1 MKFKLLLLSFLLSA
15 TLGWGQ
21 ITEGFEGTPP
31 PAGWTYTS
39 VTHET
44 ANFRTGAKC
53 AGFNANNDAIVSPLV
68 TNPGTL
74 SFWWRRSGTS
84 PTSPVFTVQYGSSA
98 TGPWTDV
105 TTGST
110 NPITSFTTTYQEFTA
125 DLSSLSNVYIRV
137 LHTRAGGANVV
148 YIDDFSITASAGCTA
163 PSISAQPSTTVQN
176 LCQSA
181 AATALSV
188 TASGS
193 GITYQWYSNAV
204 NSNAGGTPIVG
215 ATSATYTPSTAVA
228 GTLYYYCV
236 VTGTCGNVTSSVSGA
251 VNVTASPANPLG
263 SISAVQNCGNTSLTY
278 SAPSASLYWQTSA
291 TGTSTANATTA
302 PYAVS
307 SNGTYYVRAFNGT
320 CWSTGTVSQAVTVV
334 NPITISSQPTSQSA
348 TTGNTATFSVTA
360 SNAAG
365 YQWQVNT
372 GSGWANI
379 GGATSASYTTPAAT
393 LAMNGYQYQVI
404 VTGNTPC
411 GNVTSSAATLSVT
424 TGPCLS
430 ENFNS
435 NTLPAGWA
443 QNGGTTFTGG
453 EGVFGA
459 NNCDL
464 ATVIVAYPSSLTFD
478 LRRTNNTSA
487 KTFYVEVSTTTQ
499 SGTYT
504 AIATYDHSNTT
515 SAGTTSCTVDLSAY
529 SSFPSV
535 YIKFRKVSS
544 TASPWYL
551 DNMSVFCA
559 TPPSGPEINVT
570 GNSITILDNDTTPST
585 ADGTSFGSTVIG
597 NNIIKT
603 FTIHNQGTTDLVL
616 SGPVTLTDVS
626 APQEFVISQPAIT
639 TIPAGGSTTFTVTF
653 NSAVA
658 GTFTNTINIGSNDT
672 DEALYNFNIVATA
685 TNTPTT
691 GGTVFNPGELIFV
704 GYDGQINGSG
714 AADEYLVATL
724 VDMLPGTQFSI
735 VNSRYEAGAAANVR
749 TDKWGG
755 GGDFAEEAPYVAKI
769 TYNGA
774 AAIPAGSVLRFV
786 TDNTTAWFDL
796 AEVTVGTTT
805 TDRTADFTGLTS
817 FTMSPNISTSGSDQ
831 LYLMQGDFVSDGTID
846 LGQANYYLNGTLL
859 HGLTNRAS
867 WVSLSSACNG
877 DDSGGNSR
885 ESRLPS
891 ALTCFNVQNVNGSA
905 VSGYYE
911 NDKEHGLASIRQIIN
926 GVADVSNNW
935 TLGTGRYTKDP
946 SSNAANR
953 AGKTF
958 LIGAS
963 NPAGNWVGNV
973 DTNWFNCANWEGL
986 TVPKTTT
993 NVLVSG
999 ASMNEAVV
1007 DYTAAY
1013 SNEYGDLAV
1022 CNDLTIT
1029 GNKVGIRGN
1038 VNNKLEVHGNLAIS
1052 GSGTLSMDDSNAA
1065 TADGQLYLTGNW
1077 SNTIGNTAFEE
1088 GNGTVHFNGTTPQ
1101 IINNVIPV
1109 GTEVFYNVVLNNN
1122 FDTATSNDLIASGD
1136 LTVATGKTLNIDANG
1151 FAQVNKK
1158 LTHNGTI
1165 TVQNDGQFIQIDETD
1180 TNTGTYT
1187 GTQFQVKRNAD
1198 NIRSL
1203 DYVYWSAPVENTDVA
1218 SINGTLRYYW
1228 DTTAANPNG
1237 TQGYWLAATGTMNKG
1252 QGYIVRGPSS
1262 FSTPQTLSV
1271 DFNGKPFNGQFNYP
1285 ITRGTNGTSNDDN
1298 LILVG
1303 NPYASAIDADA
1314 FLAANPNIE
1323 GAVRIWTHGT
1333 LPSSAI
1339 TSPFYENFAVNYT
1352 ANDYI
1357 VYNGT
1362 ATTVPGAFDGKIA
1375 SGQGFFITMLE
1386 AGAAAQNIT
1395 FRNAMRGNA
1404 ITGGTLN
1411 NTQFFKNTAANVQ
1424 QGAIE
1429 KNRIW
1434 LDLISANGEISK
1446 TVVGYVT
1453 GATMEKDNRYDAYA
1467 KLNYGMTFYSLVGE
1481 EAIHIQGR
1489 ALPFDD
1495 TDVVPMGMQLLSAG
1509 NYTVALAHLDG
1520 LFAGNQDIYLE
1531 DRLLNIVHNLKDSP
1545 YSFTADAAGFV
1556 NDRFVLRYTNET
1568 LGNEEIVS
1576 STAGV
1581 NVYANDAI
1589 NVVSTKEMIQSVAVY
1604 DVLGRLV
1611 AEKKNV
1617 NATSTV
1623 INNVTISKSAY
1634 IVKVVLENGAEVSK
1648 KIIY

>member
-1 MKFKLLLLSFLLSA
+1 MVSSNPVV
-15 TLGWGQ
+15 T
-21 ITEGFEGTPP
+21 GTDN
-31 PAGWTYTS
+31 T
-39 VTHET
+39 V
-44 ANFRTGAKC
+44 N
-53 AGFNANNDAIVSPLV
+53 L
-68 TNPGTL
+68 
-74 SFWWRRSGTS
+74 
-84 PTSPVFTVQYGSSA
+84 TVQVPA
-98 TGPWTDV
+98 AI
-105 TTGST
+105 TT
-110 NPITSFTTTYQEFTA
+110 
-125 DLSSLSNVYIRV
+125 
-137 LHTRAGGANVV
+137 
-148 YIDDFSITASAGCTA
+148 
-163 PSISAQPSTTVQN
+163 QPSTTVQN
-176 LCQSA
+176 LCQGS

-188 TASGS
+188 AATGTTL
-193 GITYQWYSNAV
+193 TYQWYSNTTATT
-204 NSNAGGTPIVG
+204 SGGTPVG
-215 ATSATYTPSTAVA
+215 TSSASYTPVTTAT

-236 VTGTCGNVTSSVSGA
+236 VSAACGASVTSNVSGA
-251 VNVTASPANPLG
+251 VNVTAIPSAPAGTINISANP
-263 SISAVQNCGNTSLTY
+263 SCGAATLTY
-278 SAPSASLYWQTSA
+278 SAPNANIYWQTTAGGTLTGSPTTSSYTSSA
-291 TGTSTANATTA
+291 AAGSYT
-302 PYAVS
+302 V
-307 SNGTYYVRAFNGT
+307 YVRELSGT
-320 CWSTGTVSQAVTVV
+320 CWSPAISVNFTVTAPVNITG
-334 NPITISSQPTSQSA
+334 QPTNQSA
-348 TTGNTATFSVTA
+348 TTGNTATFSVAA

-372 GSGWANI
+372 GGGWANI

-411 GNVTSSAATLSVT
+411 GNVTSSAVTLSVT

-435 NTLPAGWA
+435 NTLPAGWL
-443 QNGGTTFTGG
+443 QNGGTAFTGG

-459 NNCDL
+459 QNCDL
-464 ATVIVAYPSSLTFD
+464 STLVIAYPSNLTFD
-478 LRRTNNTSA
+478 LRRTNNNNA

-504 AIATYDHSNTT
+504 TIATYDHSNTT

-529 SSFPSV
+529 SSFPSI

-544 TASPWYL
+544 TTSPWYL

-559 TPPSGPEINVT
+559 TPPSGPEINIT
-570 GNSITILDNDTTPST
+570 GNNITILDNDTTPST

-597 NNIIKT
+597 TPIIKT
-603 FTIHNQGTTDLVL
+603 FTIYNQGTTNLVL

-714 AADEYLVATL
+714 TADEYLVATL
-724 VDMLPGTQFSI
+724 VDMLPGTEFSI

-831 LYLMQGDFVSDGTID
+831 LYLMQGDFVSDGSID
-846 LGQANYYLNGTLL
+846 VGQANYYLNGTLL
-859 HGLTNRAS
+859 HGLTNRAA
-867 WVSLSSACNG
+867 WVLLSSVCNG

-926 GVADVSNNW
+926 GVADVINNW

-986 TVPKTTT
+986 AVPKTTT
-993 NVLVSG
+993 NVLVSS

-1007 DYTAAY
+1007 DYNAPY

-1029 GNKVGIRGN
+1029 GNKVGVRGH
-1038 VNNKLEVHGNLAIS
+1038 VNNKLEVHGNLS
-1052 GSGTLSMDDSNAA
+1052 LSGTGVLNMDDSNAA

-1088 GNGTVHFNGTTPQ
+1088 GNGTVHFTGTTPQ
-1101 IINNVIPV
+1101 IINNVTPL

-1122 FDTATSNDLIASGD
+1122 FTTAVSNDLIASGN
-1136 LTVATGKTLNIDANG
+1136 LTVNTGRIVNVSPDDYI
-1151 FAQVNKK
+1151 QVNEN
-1158 LTHNGTI
+1158 LINNGTF
-1165 TVQNDGQFIQIDETD
+1165 TVFNNGSLIQVNDLGV
-1180 TNTGTYT
+1180 NTGNILYQRTAMA
-1187 GTQFQVKRNAD
+1187 RN
-1198 NIRSL
+1198 L
-1203 DYVYWSAPVENTDVA
+1203 DYVYWSSPVAAFNVNNLPNNYRYIWNTTIA
-1218 SINGTLRYYW
+1218 NTNG
-1228 DTTAANPNG
+1228 
-1237 TQGYWLAATGTMNKG
+1237 G
-1252 QGYIVRGPSS
+1252 QGNWVAASGNMVAGKGYIARASNGSATPVATTTTFTGVPNNGVISMPIIRGSL
-1262 FSTPQTLSV
+1262 QGL
-1271 DFNGKPFNGQFNYP
+1271 DYA
-1285 ITRGTNGTSNDDN
+1285 GTNGITITRFSDN
-1298 LILVG
+1298 WNLVG
-1303 NPYASAIDADA
+1303 NPYPSAINVDE
-1314 FLAANPNIE
+1314 FLDLNTNIE
-1323 GAVRIWTHGT
+1323 GAIRIWTHGN
-1333 LPSSAI
+1333 LPS
-1339 TSPFYENFAVNYT
+1339 TSINNPFYGSYQANYT
-1352 ANDYI
+1352 PDDYI
-1357 VYNGT
+1357 THNGVGT
-1362 ATTVPGAFDGKIA
+1362 ISGPIGFNGFLAG
-1375 SGQGFFITMLE
+1375 GQGFMVNMLD
-1386 AGAAAQNIT
+1386 GATGSDNLLFNNSLRNKSYNNSQFYRTSGVSNI
-1395 FRNAMRGNA
+1395 AS
-1404 ITGGTLN
+1404 
-1411 NTQFFKNTAANVQ
+1411 V
-1424 QGAIE
+1424 E

-1434 LDLISANGEISK
+1434 LDLINNSNNAAKRTLI
-1446 TVVGYVT
+1446 GYV
-1453 GATMEKDNRYDAYA
+1453 GNATNDKDRLYDAFTSVGTTMHLYSIIA
-1467 KLNYGMTFYSLVGE
+1467 NDKMT
-1481 EAIHIQGR
+1481 IQGR
-1489 ALPFDD
+1489 QLPFDAND
-1495 TDVVPMGMQLLSAG
+1495 KVNLGYFVPTSG
-1509 NYTVALAHLDG
+1509 NYSIGIAALDG
-1520 LFAGNQDIYLE
+1520 LFASGQNIYLE
-1531 DRLLNIVHNLKDSP
+1531 DKLLGIIHDLRSNP
-1545 YSFTADAAGFV
+1545 YSFSANAGEV
-1556 NDRFVLRYTNET
+1556 NNRFVLRYTNET
-1568 LGNEEIVS
+1568 LGGDDFINNSDVLIFS
-1576 STAGV
+1576 S
-1581 NVYANDAI
+1581 DLI
-1589 NVVSTKEMIQSVAVY
+1589 NIQSFNQTIQSVTIHN
-1604 DVLGRLV
+1604 VLGQLLV
-1611 AEKKNV
+1611 NELNV
-1617 NATSTV
+1617 NSDKLEIKSLQKNKAPL
-1623 INNVTISKSAY
+1623 IIQVT
-1634 IVKVVLENGAEVSK
+1634 LENGK
-1648 KIIY
+1648 KIVKKLIY

>member
-1 MKFKLLLLSFLLSA
+1 MKFKLLLFSVLFSVM
-15 TLGWGQ
+15 GWGQ
-21 ITEGFEGTPP
+21 ATDLFISEYVEGSSSNKYIEIYNGTG
-31 PAGWTYTS
+31 ASVNLGDYRLRLYANGSATTTS
-39 VTHET
+39 DVLLSGTLADGQVIVYQNSGST
-44 ANFRTGAKC
+44 IYSGINNAAANFNGDDAVALFKISTNSNVDIFGRIGNDPGTAWTATGYSTVDKTLRRKTNVCGGVTVNPTGTGAT
-53 AGFNANNDAIVSPLV
+53 AFTTLSTEWDIFNIDDVSGLGSHSASCGSVPEINLQGNTVNILSGDTTPSAADHTDFGSVSTASGTMVRTFTIQNTGNAALNLTGASPYVTISGANAADFTVTAIPSNSIAALGSTTFQITFDPSADGLRQASVNIANNDSNENPYTFAIQGTGISAPTITSTLTASGAQGSPFSYTITATQTPTSYNATGL
-68 TNPGTL
+68 PAGL
-74 SFWWRRSGTS
+74 SINTTTGVISGT
-84 PTSPVFTVQYGSSA
+84 PTLAGTYNVTISA
-98 TGPWTDV
+98 TNSVGTDNQTLV
-105 TTGST
+105 ITVSAGACFTEDFASASAGNSTNSTGST
-110 NPITSFTTTYQEFTA
+110 TVWAGNANFPTVTNAYQ
-125 DLSSLSNVYIRV
+125 
-137 LHTRAGGANVV
+137 AGGAIKIGTGSNPG
-148 YIDDFSITASAGCTA
+148 SITSSVLASV
-163 PSISAQPSTTVQN
+163 S
-176 LCQSA
+176 
-181 AATALSV
+181 
-188 TASGS
+188 
-193 GITYQWYSNAV
+193 
-204 NSNAGGTPIVG
+204 
-215 ATSATYTPSTAVA
+215 
-228 GTLYYYCV
+228 
-236 VTGTCGNVTSSVSGA
+236 GNVTVSVSVKGWTT
-251 VNVTASPANPLG
+251 VEGDLIITFNGVSQL
-263 SISAVQNCGNTSLTY
+263 VTY
-278 SAPSASLYWQTSA
+278 SAVMAGAFETVSANFVGVPAGSTLKIETTSK
-291 TGTSTANATTA
+291 
-302 PYAVS
+302 
-307 SNGTYYVRAFNGT
+307 RAFIDKVEAF
-320 CWSTGTVSQAVTVV
+320 C
-334 NPITISSQPTSQSA
+334 
-348 TTGNTATFSVTA
+348 
-360 SNAAG
+360 
-365 YQWQVNT
+365 
-372 GSGWANI
+372 
-379 GGATSASYTTPAAT
+379 
-393 LAMNGYQYQVI
+393 
-404 VTGNTPC
+404 
-411 GNVTSSAATLSVT
+411 
-424 TGPCLS
+424 
-430 ENFNS
+430 
-435 NTLPAGWA
+435 
-443 QNGGTTFTGG
+443 
-453 EGVFGA
+453 
-459 NNCDL
+459 
-464 ATVIVAYPSSLTFD
+464 TVIA
-478 LRRTNNTSA
+478 
-487 KTFYVEVSTTTQ
+487 
-499 SGTYT
+499 
-504 AIATYDHSNTT
+504 
-515 SAGTTSCTVDLSAY
+515 
-529 SSFPSV
+529 
-535 YIKFRKVSS
+535 
-544 TASPWYL
+544 
-551 DNMSVFCA
+551 
-559 TPPSGPEINVT
+559 GPEINVS
-570 GNSITILDNDTTPST
+570 GNAITIMDNDTTPST

-597 NNIIKT
+597 TPIIKT
-603 FTIHNQGTTDLVL
+603 FTIHNQGTTNLVL

-1088 GNGTVHFNGTTPQ
+1088 GNGTVHFNGTTIQ
-1101 IINNVIPV
+1101 TINNVTPV

-1165 TVQNDGQFIQIDETD
+1165 TVQNGGQFIQIDETD

-1237 TQGYWLAATGTMNKG
+1237 TQGYWLAATGMMNKG

-1404 ITGGTLN
+1404 ITGGTLD

-1424 QGAIE
+1424 QGTIE

-1446 TVVGYVT
+1446 TVVGYVA

-1495 TDVVPMGMQLLSAG
+1495 TDVVPMGMQLVSAG

-1556 NDRFVLRYTNET
+1556 NNRFVLRYKNASLSNDDFET
-1568 LGNEEIVS
+1568 AANTVTAYGNGGVVVK
-1576 STAGV
+1576 STTA
-1581 NVYANDAI
+1581 AI
-1589 NVVSTKEMIQSVAVY
+1589 KEVVVY
-1604 DVLGRLV
+1604 DVLGRTI
-1611 AEKKNV
+1611 AQKKNV
-1617 NATSTV
+1617 ASNEVVLPSVRQTQ
-1623 INNVTISKSAY
+1623 SAL
-1634 IVKVVLENGAEVSK
+1634 IVKITLENGQVIDK
-1648 KIIY
+1648 KILY

>member
-21 ITEGFEGTPP
+21 GNETFTNLNAPTGAYGNGSYT
-31 PAGWTYTS
+31 GDNGVVWTYSEARS
-39 VTHET
+39 VDATDNIT
-44 ANFRTGAKC
+44 GRSIGLRDTGTRFIRAN
-53 AGFNANNDAIVSPLV
+53 S
-68 TNPGTL
+68 
-74 SFWWRRSGTS
+74 
-84 PTSPVFTVQYGSSA
+84 
-98 TGPWTDV
+98 
-105 TTGST
+105 
-110 NPITSFTTTYQEFTA
+110 
-125 DLSSLSNVYIRV
+125 
-137 LHTRAGGANVV
+137 GANGVGDLTYTISSYFTGGTASNRTV
-148 YIDDFSITASAGCTA
+148 EIYVNSILKETFTLPAMTTDYTRTVSANESGNVLIEFRSTGTRQIVLDNISWTSNNICATPNPTGTITAT
-163 PSISAQPSTTVQN
+163 
-176 LCQSA
+176 
-181 AATALSV
+181 
-188 TASGS
+188 
-193 GITYQWYSNAV
+193 
-204 NSNAGGTPIVG
+204 
-215 ATSATYTPSTAVA
+215 
-228 GTLYYYCV
+228 
-236 VTGTCGNVTSSVSGA
+236 
-251 VNVTASPANPLG
+251 
-263 SISAVQNCGNTSLTY
+263 QNCGNTSLTY

-459 NNCDL
+459 NNCEL
-464 ATVIVAYPSSLTFD
+464 ATIIVAYPSSLTFD
-478 LRRTNNTSA
+478 LRRTNNNSA

-504 AIATYDHSNTT
+504 TIATYDHSNTT

-544 TASPWYL
+544 TTSPWYL

-559 TPPSGPEINVT
+559 APPSGPEINVT
-570 GNSITILDNDTTPST
+570 GNGTNIADNDTTP
-585 ADGTSFGSTVIG
+585 AAIDGTNLGTVALST
-597 NNIIKT
+597 NIVQT
-603 FTIHNQGTTDLVL
+603 FTIENAGTTDLIL
-616 SGPVTLTDVS
+616 SGPITLTDVS
-626 APQEFVISQPAIT
+626 VPQEFTITQPAT
-639 TIPAGGSTTFTVTF
+639 NTIPSGGSVNFTVTF

-672 DEALYNFNIVATA
+672 DEALYNFDIIATA
-685 TNTPTT
+685 YDVTAT
-691 GGTVFNPGELIFV
+691 GTLFRPGDLIFV
-704 GYDGQINGSG
+704 GYDSTVSA
-714 AADEYLVATL
+714 AADCSGGAQMDKLYVANL
-724 VDMLPGTQFSI
+724 VDILPGTVFMV
-735 VNSRYEAGAAANVR
+735 VNSRYESGAAANVR
-749 TDKWGG
+749 TDRWYSGSTDPYDDPGIITFKWNGV
-755 GGDFAEEAPYVAKI
+755 APIV
-769 TYNGA
+769 
-774 AAIPAGSVLRFV
+774 AGSIITFKANVF
-786 TDNTTAWFDL
+786 
-796 AEVTVGTTT
+796 TVSDIRINDVVT
-805 TDRTADFTGLTS
+805 TDFGVTTNANQCNISSTESDQIYIMQGTFTS
-817 FTMSPNISTSGSDQ
+817 F
-831 LYLMQGDFVSDGTID
+831 GTIGTNRYN
-846 LGQANYYLNGTLL
+846 LFNGNVLF
-859 HGLTNRAS
+859 GLTNGAN
-867 WVSLSSACNG
+867 WVPFTSGVSAANSSAG
-877 DDSGGNSR
+877 R
-885 ESRLPS
+885 VSRLPED
-891 ALTCFNVQNVNGSA
+891 LECFNIESSSLEGVRFYRNSGLHTGSKNQILGAIMNLGNWSAPSNDNCLSTTENFSPSANDNA
-905 VSGYYE
+905 V
-911 NDKEHGLASIRQIIN
+911 
-926 GVADVSNNW
+926 
-935 TLGTGRYTKDP
+935 
-946 SSNAANR
+946 
-953 AGKTF
+953 GKPFT
-958 LIGAS
+958 ITPS
-963 NPAGNWVGNV
+963 NPDGTWTGFT
-973 DTNWFNCANWEGL
+973 DTDWFKCSNWEGL
-986 TVPKTTT
+986 AVPKPITDVIIP
-993 NVLVSG
+993 NVVNQPIIG
-999 ASMNEAVV
+999 ASPAKFPTGAFSKNLTVNNGSSLTMN
-1007 DYTAAY
+1007 TAA
-1013 SNEYGDLAV
+1013 SRL
-1022 CNDLTIT
+1022 
-1029 GNKVGIRGN
+1029 
-1038 VNNKLEVHGNLAIS
+1038 NL
-1052 GSGTLSMDDSNAA
+1052 
-1065 TADGQLYLTGNW
+1065 YGNW
-1077 SNTIGNTAFEE
+1077 TNDAGNNAFTE

-1101 IINNVIPV
+1101 IINNVTPV

-1285 ITRGTNGTSNDDN
+1285 ITRGTNGTSKDDN

-1357 VYNGT
+1357 VYNAT

-1404 ITGGTLN
+1404 ITGGTLD

-1424 QGAIE
+1424 QGSIE

-1446 TVVGYVT
+1446 TVVGYVA

-1495 TDVVPMGMQLLSAG
+1495 ADVVPMGMQLVSAG

-1556 NDRFVLRYTNET
+1556 NNRFVLRYKNASLSNDDFET
-1568 LGNEEIVS
+1568 AANTVTAYGNGGVVVK
-1576 STAGV
+1576 STTA
-1581 NVYANDAI
+1581 AI
-1589 NVVSTKEMIQSVAVY
+1589 KEVVVY
-1604 DVLGRLV
+1604 DVLGRTI
-1611 AEKKNV
+1611 AQKKNV
-1617 NATSTV
+1617 ASNEVVLPSVRQTQ
-1623 INNVTISKSAY
+1623 SAL
-1634 IVKVVLENGAEVSK
+1634 IVKITLENGQVIDK
-1648 KIIY
+1648 KILY